1 MLPELKSDTRKDL
14 QSFLRAVNTAFGCR
28 CQEHLGQN
36 GLLGFCVTE
45 EQWALLPG
53 NTAPDA
59 ENPGNLIIANRST
72 VEFMQPPKLGAAAA
86 VLKQYE
92 ISFRR
97 NLAISEALRNLEN
110 TIIASIPD
118 ADINE
123 LSDPIMGLVS
133 VTSLE
138 ILQYLRTRYGIFLA
152 SDFGS
157 FRRSLEETIGSRTFA
172 EVTAAHRL
180 IHVQFGTAN
189 QHLSKI
195 DKCRYL

>member
-28 CQEHLGQN
+28 CHEHLGQN
-36 GLLGFCVTE
+36 GLLGFCVRD
-45 EQWALLPG
+45 EQWTLLPG

-59 ENPGNLIIANRST
+59 ANPGNLIIANRPT
-72 VEFMQPPKLGAAAA
+72 VEFMQPPELGAAAA

-97 NLAISEALRNLEN
+97 NSAISEALRNLKN
-110 TIIASIPD
+110 TIITSIPD

-138 ILQYLRTRYGIFLA
+138 ILQHLRTRYCIFLA

-157 FRRSLEETIGSRTFA
+157 FRRSLE
-172 EVTAAHRL
+172 
-180 IHVQFGTAN
+180 
-189 QHLSKI
+189 
-195 DKCRYL
+195 